1 MGDFLKEIRL
11 YLFIYQWFIFL
22 SIFLFYMKAAN
33 HHFGFFYMLIG
44 LYLVYTLIFCYAYP
58 RKSWLLLGLI
68 DLSIA
73 LYIIMQTG
81 KWNSPFMLYAYTTLL
96 WLGIVVRT
104 DHFLAVALLFL
115 VAYFI
120 LPAIFPYELLLP
132 SPLLD
137 QLRFTLDV
145 ITWSGLAFLFVVVLK
160 NSKKLY
166 GSFYRLILFRQH
178 LAQVEQPAEVCEL
191 TETLVKRVLGRRRV
205 RLCLFQEREM
215 DGDWRRQFFLHSL
228 LDAGAETFDKP
239 GTLRLTDFMGKEGTY
254 FYVPLWF
261 EQQSWGVLLVQ
272 SEKRE
277 VPSRWQQIWL
287 RMVTV
292 IVFYQRKQLRRQY
305 DLARKLHKEM
315 QKKLAQDMHDGLAQ
329 QLFFLSAQLFQIKQS
344 LSPDLSER
352 LGSKIEQM
360 EQRIQWCHGEVRNTI
375 THLRDH
381 RHSSHIFDAVEQLLI
396 RMTTGADIH
405 VDYST
410 RGRITEEHLPVMDVI
425 YRVVEEATA
434 NVLKHAKASVLQVSV
449 DASPVQYT
457 VRVKDNG
464 VGFLIET
471 DKQERYGV
479 LGMKERVARVGGTLH
494 IHSKPNEG
502 TEIVAI
508 IPRKEVEMYG

>member
-1 MGDFLKEIRL
+1 MSDFLKEIRL

-22 SIFLFYMKAAN
+22 SIFLFYLKAAD
-33 HHFGFFYMLIG
+33 HHYGFFYVLIG

-58 RKSWLLLGLI
+58 RKSWLLLGLF

-73 LYIIMQTG
+73 LYIIVQTG

-96 WLGIVVRT
+96 WLGLVVRT
-104 DHFLAVALLFL
+104 DRFVTVVLLFL

-120 LPAIFPYELLLP
+120 LPAIFPNELLLP

-137 QLRFTLDV
+137 QLRFMLDV
-145 ITWSGLAFLFVVVLK
+145 ITWSGLAFLFVAVLK
-160 NSKKLY
+160 NTKKLY
-166 GSFYRLILFRQH
+166 GSFFRLCLFQNR
-178 LAQVEQPAEVCEL
+178 LAQLEQPAEVCEL
-191 TETLVKRVLGRRRV
+191 TEKLVKRVLGSRHAH
-205 RLCLFQEREM
+205 LCLFQEWEL

-228 LDAGAETFDKP
+228 LEAGAESFDKP
-239 GTLRLTDFMGKEGTY
+239 GTIRLTDFMGKESAY
-254 FYVPLWF
+254 FSFPLWF

-277 VPSRWQQIWL
+277 GPSRWQQLWL
-287 RMVTV
+287 KMVTAIV
-292 IVFYQRKQLRRQY
+292 IHQRKQIRRQY
-305 DLARKLHKEM
+305 DQARTLHQEM

-344 LSPDLSER
+344 LPPDWSER

-360 EQRIQWCHGEVRNTI
+360 EQRIQWCHGEVRSTI
-375 THLRDH
+375 THLRDN
-381 RHSSHIFDAVEQLLI
+381 RHSSHIFDAVEQLLK
-396 RMTTGADIH
+396 RMTLGADIH

-410 RGRITEEHLPVMDVI
+410 RGRITEEHLPVMDAV
-425 YRVVEEATA
+425 YRIVEEATA

-464 VGFLIET
+464 IGFLIET
-471 DKQERYGV
+471 VKQERYGV
-479 LGMKERVARVGGTLH
+479 MGMRERVAKAGGTLH
-494 IHSKPNEG
+494 ILSKPNEG

-508 IPRKEVEMYG
+508 IPRKAVEMYG